1 MAMARIYWD
10 LENYQMVEK
19 IFRQSAG
26 TRPID
31 RPIVHPTK
39 QCSTPEW
46 VLTKVFPGCTTEAPS
61 GWVRQ

>member
-1 MAMARIYWD
+1 MARIYWD

-26 TRPID
+26 TRPTD
-31 RPIVHPTK
+31 RAPT
-39 QCSTPEW
+39 QAVLHPEW
-46 VLTKVFPGCTTEAPS
+46 VLTNVFPGCTTEAPS